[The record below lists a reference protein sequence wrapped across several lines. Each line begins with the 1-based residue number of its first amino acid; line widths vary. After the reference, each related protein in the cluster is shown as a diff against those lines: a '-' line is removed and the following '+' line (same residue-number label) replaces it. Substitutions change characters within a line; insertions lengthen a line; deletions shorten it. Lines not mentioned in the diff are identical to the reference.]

1 MADHGASAMETAL
14 YPPMKRH
21 LESLGFEV
29 KGEVLGCDL
38 VGVKDGEPVAVVI
51 GELKSSFTLDL
62 VLQAVE
68 RSVACDEVWV
78 AVAASKRGRGRE
90 GDRRV
95 KRLCRL
101 LGIGLAVVFESGLVE
116 VVVEPVVW
124 TPRPD
129 RKRRSKLV
137 SEHRRREG
145 DPTAGGQTR
154 APIMTAYRQQALK
167 CVAILKDGPK
177 RMRDVA
183 VLVPDA
189 PKILGRDV
197 YGWFERVERGVYGLS
212 AAGRRQG

>member
-1 MADHGASAMETAL
+1 METSL
-14 YPPMKRH
+14 YLPMKRH
-21 LESLGFEV
+21 LEGLGFEV

-38 VGVKDGEPVAVVI
+38 VGLKEGGAIHVVV
-51 GELKSSFTLDL
+51 GELKTSFNLDL

-68 RSVACDEVWV
+68 RTVACDEVWV

-95 KRLCRL
+95 KRLCRM

-116 VVVEPVVW
+116 VVVEPVAW

-129 RKRRSKLV
+129 RKRRSRLV
-137 SEHRRREG
+137 AEHRRREG
-145 DPTAGGQTR
+145 DPTSGGSTR
-154 APIMTAYRQQALK
+154 KPIMTAYRQQALK
-167 CVAILKDGPK
+167 CVAALREGPK
-177 RMRDVA
+177 KMRDVTA
-183 VLVPDA
+183 LVPDA

-212 AAGRRQG
+212 AKGREQG